1 MIRTIFPVLVLG
13 SITIATGLKAEPSP
27 TSKQSSTR
35 ASKKDTKFAT
45 VTSSN
50 TAAAPASGTAKWS
63 LVNGVWVHPDGYK
76 FVSGQVV
83 RTGSQTHKTPPKP
96 PTQAEMD
103 AAKKQSSPKSAAD
116 VAAAKAAEKERNLR
130 PRPAPQTGSHL

>member
-1 MIRTIFPVLVLG
+1 MIRTIFSILVLG
-13 SITIATGLKAEPSP
+13 SITVATTVNAQSPAPSRS
-27 TSKQSSTR
+27 SKS
-35 ASKKDTKFAT
+35 ASKKDAKLTA
-45 VTSSN
+45 VSSSN
-50 TAAAPASGTAKWS
+50 TTPASTVPKWS

-96 PTQAEMD
+96 PTKAEMD
-103 AAKKQSSPKSAAD
+103 AVKRQSAPQSDAD
-116 VAAAKAAEKERNLR
+116 RAAAKAAERERNLT

>member
-1 MIRTIFPVLVLG
+1 MIRTIFSILVLG
-13 SITIATGLKAEPSP
+13 SIAIATGLKAEPSP
-27 TSKQSSTR
+27 SSKHSSAR
-35 ASKKDTKFAT
+35 PNKKDT
-45 VTSSN
+45 SN
-50 TAAAPASGTAKWS
+50 TTVAPASTAKWS

-76 FVSGQVV
+76 FISGQVV

-103 AAKKQSSPKSAAD
+103 AAKKQSSPKSDAD